1 MEKYFPR
8 NLTSSL
14 IKNLDSRQIF
24 AIVGPRQSGKTT
36 LFKILKKHL
45 LEKKHVLKEKI
56 FYFNFEDFEI
66 RNQFNKNPKEFVKR
80 RIEDLKGRSFF
91 FFDEYHWAKNGGQKL
106 KLLFDLFA
114 PKVKFFI
121 TGSSSLELTFK
132 TGKFLVGRL
141 FYFYLYPFSFEELL
155 TTGEKPV
162 FSAYKEMKNL
172 SEKFKIPAKQTI
184 FEDKIKA
191 YFQKFVIF
199 GGYPEVIKTKGRE
212 KKKLILKSIVN
223 TYLEKE
229 IRSLLLIEDL
239 EGYRKFLQILASQ
252 VGELLSYDQVA
263 NDSGLNFKLLKK
275 YFSILEETYVLK
287 RIRPFYKNL
296 TSELRKSPK
305 LYFVDL
311 GLRNFLVDSFVSL
324 EKQSVKGEMV
334 ENFVFSQFLKKGI
347 LPNFWRTKGK
357 AEVDFVLKRE
367 GGLLPVEVKY
377 RNLKKPAISR
387 SFASFISCYQPERAM
402 VLTNGFWGKRRVGKT
417 EVLFMPVWYV

>member
-36 LFKILKKHL
+36 LFKILKKYL
-45 LEKKHVLKEKI
+45 LEKKRVLKENI

-66 RNQFNKNPKEFVKR
+66 RNQFNKNPKEFIKR
-80 RIEDLKGRSFF
+80 RIENLKGRAYF

-114 PKVKFFI
+114 PRVKFFI

-141 FYFYLYPFSFEELL
+141 FYFYLYPFSFEEFLA
-155 TTGEKPV
+155 TGEKHI
-162 FSAYKEMKNL
+162 FSAYKEMKDL
-172 SEKFKIPAKQTI
+172 GQKFKVPAKQTI
-184 FEDKIKA
+184 FEDKIRA

-199 GGYPEVIKTKGRE
+199 GGYPEVIKTKGKE
-212 KKKLILKSIVN
+212 KKKLILKSIIN

-263 NDSGLNFKLLKK
+263 NDSGLNFKLLKR

-296 TSELRKSPK
+296 TSELRKNPK

-324 EKQSVKGEMV
+324 EKQSAKGEIV
-334 ENFVFSQFLKKGI
+334 ENFVFGELLKKGV

-402 VLTNGFWGKRRVGKT
+402 VLTNGFWGERKLGKT
-417 EVLFMPVWYV
+417 KVLFMPVWYM